1 VSDYKVSQLLDVIKR
16 QNAGLEQL
24 IAERDR
30 LRTELDA
37 FVAWAN
43 GDHDALTCL
52 QRVYCDPSASV
63 PNKIKAA
70 ASALPFER
78 PKPPSSSVVAIT
90 DWEEYTRG
98 IRLRQLEKDRARWAA
113 EDAAKVIEHQ
123 PLDLDAPTPET
134 ILGGDDSAA

>member
-16 QNAGLEQL
+16 QNVGLEQV

-43 GDHDALTCL
+43 GDLDALAYL
-52 QRVYCDPSASV
+52 QRAYNDPNESTT
-63 PNKIKAA
+63 NRTKAA

-78 PKPPSSSVVAIT
+78 SKPASASVVI
-90 DWEEYTRG
+90 DWKEYTRS
-98 IRLRQLEKDRARWAA
+98 IRLKQLEKDRARWAA
-113 EDAAKVIEHQ
+113 EDAAKTIEHQ
-123 PLDLDAPTPET
+123 PQVDLEPEGPDA
-134 ILGGDDSAA
+134 A

>member
-1 VSDYKVSQLLDVIKR
+1 MSDYKVSQLLDVIKR

-24 IAERDR
+24 IVERDK
-30 LRTELDA
+30 LRAELDA

-43 GDHDALTCL
+43 GDHDALSCL

-78 PKPPSSSVVAIT
+78 AKPASVVVQIDFKERVRAA
-90 DWEEYTRG
+90 
-98 IRLRQLEKDRARWAA
+98 RLRQLEKDKARWAA

-123 PLDLDAPTPET
+123 PSEDPEP
-134 ILGGDDSAA
+134 AA

>member
-1 VSDYKVSQLLDVIKR
+1 MSDYKVSQLLDVIKR

-78 PKPPSSSVVAIT
+78 SKPATVTFIGDFRERVRNA
-90 DWEEYTRG
+90 
-98 IRLRQLEKDRARWAA
+98 RLRTLELRKAEWARQPQPQL
-113 EDAAKVIEHQ
+113 DAA
-123 PLDLDAPTPET
+123 PTALGEDPEP
-134 ILGGDDSAA
+134 AA